1 MGSISKEYHHNRI
14 GSPAKEHNFNDVN
27 GSSRLRLCLPE
38 LLDATIKKYS
48 EKVAVICGDAALT
61 FGELDAFS
69 DGFARALLRRGI
81 CHGDLVGVALER
93 CVELVPVL
101 LAILKTGAAYVP
113 IEPALPAE
121 RIKQMMANACP
132 KLVITGRDKVDAL
145 ATAEHVRCMSI
156 DEVLGTS
163 SDIDLSG
170 QSRGDDV
177 TLSSNILTENLAY
190 VMYTSGSTGQPKG
203 CEITHGALTNLLLSM
218 QEEPGCGDGDR
229 LLAITTVSF
238 DMAVVDWFLP
248 LFTGATIV
256 MAQRH
261 ELTDMTGLVGLMERH
276 QITMMQGTPT
286 IWQMLLDSG
295 WRGQPRLKRIVSAG
309 EALPRALADRLL
321 DCGEAVWNLYGVTE
335 ASVYSTVW
343 RVCRGQGVV
352 IGSPIANTH
361 LYVLDDDLS
370 PVPVG
375 CNGELCIGGLGVGRG
390 YRNNAELSSARFPGN
405 PFHPGLMYR
414 TGDVARLE
422 ASGTV
427 RHMGRMDGQVKIRG
441 HRIELGDIEAAATA
455 HEGIAAAVV
464 VGRDDQLVA
473 YCVREI
479 RHLGHSASVIEGAV
493 RPGLDQLLR
502 SWLSKRLPAYMMP
515 AFFVELQALPVLVS
529 GKIDRKALPDPVAAP
544 QPKVAGM
551 LPATELERQIL
562 AVWSSVLGHDRVKL
576 HDNFFEIGGNSL
588 RVVYLQKEL
597 ERLLGRP
604 VPTAKLFEHYTIKT
618 LAAYLSASPDS
629 AHPGSEPT
637 RHFHVSD
644 RDIAVISTAC
654 RLPGGI
660 ATPEDFWELLESGGD
675 AITDVPDGR
684 WNRNADSNA
693 EGQSYCR
700 RGGFIPSI
708 HSSDISF
715 FGISPKEA
723 RRLDPSQYM
732 LLETCWE
739 GFERAGYT
747 KEQLGGSQTGVFIGT
762 SNIPAHSSL
771 NPGAIRDLSEL
782 DGYTVTGSSAGTSSG
797 RISYHLGL
805 QGPAMTIDTA
815 CSSSLVATHLAC
827 TSLREGECDMAV
839 AGGIHLMLNPGLHAE
854 FSRLQGMSP
863 DGRCR
868 SFSDDTQGTGWAE
881 GAGVVVLKRLSD
893 ARRDGD
899 RIHAVIRGTAVNHDG
914 RSAGLTVPSGPAQ
927 QRLVRTALTAAR
939 LQPNDIDYVEA
950 HGTATKLGDPIEAT
964 ALGEVFGPS
973 RVNGEPLLIG
983 TAKSNIS
990 HTQAAS
996 GLVGLLKVMLS
1007 LEHGI
1012 LPKSLHITKPTGAV
1026 DWQRSN
1032 MALVLDNTQWA
1043 SQEGRLRRAGVSAFG
1058 IGGTN
1063 AHIIV
1068 EEPPKP
1074 STTPDNLRTAAQ
1086 LPRAL
1091 PFLLS
1096 GDTDAALCMQAE
1108 KLHRH
1113 LSSPDNLDS
1122 MGDVAY
1128 SLATTRTQFRRRLV
1142 MTARDKAELLEELDS
1157 AARGDSLALLSSGEA
1172 PDTTGLAML
1181 FTGQGDQWPGMGK
1194 DLCEIYPIFAKT
1206 MRELAAWFD
1215 SELEAPLLDVMW
1227 AEPGT
1232 AAAAL
1237 LQCTEFAQPALF
1249 ALEVAL
1255 YRLWESWG
1263 VTPAFVLGHSLGEL
1277 VAAHVAG
1284 VMDSPDACR
1293 LVAAR
1298 GRLMQALSCD
1308 NHSMV
1313 SVEASAAEV
1322 AQGVEELGHG
1332 GEVDVAA
1339 YNTPFQTVI
1348 SGNGDCIKILARHF
1362 AAQGRKAK
1370 TLVVGHAF
1378 HSRHMDG
1385 MLEDFRAVAETVRF
1399 RPAKLPVI
1407 STLDGRL
1414 VETNRLGNAQYWVEQ
1429 AREPVRF
1436 SDGIRAL
1443 VSHGANTFL
1452 EVGPDQVLC
1461 GMGAACLEGTDESG
1475 LALWLP
1481 SLRRRKD
1488 SASILQHSAAL
1499 LHMRHVPIDWRAY
1512 FRPFACERIQL
1523 PTYAFQRE
1531 FHVHHETKSV
1541 DSSSTNGTSLMNDA
1555 GSLNGHRSS
1564 TDNTIQRGSQDG
1576 RGGNQFA
1583 VSWQAVE
1590 KVDIHPR
1597 GSWGLLV
1604 PAGVSKWTTSVAA
1617 ALSQAGVQLVQV
1629 EHFPPAEKLD
1639 GIISLWHATA
1649 DIISQARGV
1658 VSEALE
1664 QLQAAAQTQ
1673 CTTPLVWITHHE
1685 IGTGDKLDDHSMR
1698 PGPGSLLWGLMR
1710 TARSEHPELDLR
1722 LVDLDRQATGASIVS
1737 AVMLGGETEC
1747 AVRRNRVLV
1756 PRLQRI
1762 GPVSQ
1767 STLAKHGLVRPGG
1780 AVLITGGLGDLGA
1793 RVARWLASDH
1803 GVHDLVLISRR
1814 GMDSPAADDLV
1825 AGLCRLGARVTVIT
1839 GDVADAECIRSI
1851 MAIFKEDRPL
1861 RGIVHAA
1868 GVVDSGVLSSM
1879 TPQRCETT
1887 IAPKMYGAWNLHQA
1901 TQHVDMD
1908 LFMMF
1913 SSISGVM
1920 GMPGLA
1926 NYAASN
1932 SFLDALAHFRRAQGL
1947 PATSVAYGTW
1957 AGDGGMASKLAS
1969 ATLSH
1974 LAQYGLD
1981 PLPPDE
1987 GLDLFRQAVVGGRP
2001 LTMAAALD
2009 LGRLRV
2015 YLEDQ
2020 RGGIPPLLRSLLSRD
2035 SHVAKSS
2042 SHGRRSL
2049 HELLSEAE
2057 PRQHAGMVLVMVRQV
2072 VAKALGFTHATDVEI
2087 DRPLKD
2093 IGIDSLTAVQMRN
2106 HLATLTGLKLSVNIV
2121 FLHPTL
2127 RTLSR
2132 FLLSELQQQDTLS
2145 NGTTST
2151 SQFNISAIRR
2161 GCLDRSI
2168 TFDSPPAKCAP
2179 RSVLLTGA
2187 TGFVGAFILHELLKQ
2202 DIHTL
2207 CLVRADS
2214 VDNAE
2219 KRLSRTLQEYG
2230 LWEPQFASLI
2240 KPLVGDTA
2248 QHMLGLS
2255 HKAFDDLASNVDAV
2269 CHSGALV
2276 DWLRPL
2282 DDYVGPNIV
2291 SAHEILRLASRG
2303 RPKAIHLVSTIS
2315 TLPKHMGLDL
2325 TEADFEY
2332 GYGTSKY
2339 VAEQLVAAARWRGA
2353 GASVYRLPY
2362 VTASTATGHFRR
2374 DRGDFLHNF
2383 LAGSLEMGAFPS
2395 VRADMSAV
2403 LPVDYLAGTIVAMMT
2418 RDVHRRLG
2426 GDFDFLSTR
2435 APTCDEFFRLMSDGR
2450 PCEILDFGMW
2460 KQRAMEHAATHP
2472 ASALGRIAAVLDC
2485 YTDETV
2491 TSMFEGL
2498 PVGKN
2503 VLGGD
2508 DCPAPALND
2517 DFVKVY
2523 LDRIGSQCGNW
2534 GVTY

>member
-121 RIKQMMANACP
+121 RIKQMMDNACP

-414 TGDVARLE
+414 TGDVARLA

-455 HEGIAAAVV
+455 HEDIAAAVV

-1747 AVRRNRVLV
+1747 A
-1756 PRLQRI
+1756 
-1762 GPVSQ
+1762 

-1987 GLDLFRQAVVGGRP
+1987 GLDLFRQAV
-2001 LTMAAALD
+2001 
-2009 LGRLRV
+2009 
-2015 YLEDQ
+2015 
-2020 RGGIPPLLRSLLSRD
+2020 
-2035 SHVAKSS
+2035 
-2042 SHGRRSL
+2042 
-2049 HELLSEAE
+2049 
-2057 PRQHAGMVLVMVRQV
+2057 
-2072 VAKALGFTHATDVEI
+2072 
-2087 DRPLKD
+2087 
-2093 IGIDSLTAVQMRN
+2093 MRN

-2145 NGTTST
+2145 N
-2151 SQFNISAIRR
+2151 
-2161 GCLDRSI
+2161 
-2168 TFDSPPAKCAP
+2168 
-2179 RSVLLTGA
+2179 
-2187 TGFVGAFILHELLKQ
+2187 
-2202 DIHTL
+2202 
-2207 CLVRADS
+2207 DS